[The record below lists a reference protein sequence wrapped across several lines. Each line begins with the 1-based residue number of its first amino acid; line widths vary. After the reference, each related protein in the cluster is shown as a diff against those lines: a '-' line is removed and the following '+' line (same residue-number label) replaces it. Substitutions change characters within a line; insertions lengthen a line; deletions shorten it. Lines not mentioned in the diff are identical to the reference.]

1 MADPNSPSVRFQ
13 LWRAGLP
20 PAPLV
25 IAFVLGPLFE
35 DNFRRCLRIGR
46 GRAGYFFDD
55 PMSWLFIALTV
66 LSLVAIW
73 RQRRRNGRRQSV

>member
-1 MADPNSPSVRFQ
+1 MTAVAGVVGYVM
-13 LWRAGLP
+13 LLTGLP

-25 IAFVLGPLFE
+25 IAFVLGPLLE

-46 GRAGYFFDD
+46 GHASYFFED

-66 LSLVAIW
+66 LSLFAIW
-73 RQRRRNGRRQSV
+73 RQRGKGR